1 MQTRKGM
8 YNEYKHLWMLGRL
21 YKNREEY
28 NKLQKQLSTDWNKI
42 KNEKE
47 TQGKAGVLGVTHHF
61 YRLKFARSSF
71 NALKV
76 EI

>member
-1 MQTRKGM
+1 MPTRKAM

-47 TQGKAGVLGVTHHF
+47 TQGKAGVLGVTQSPIIF
-61 YRLKFARSSF
+61 IDSSTRD
-71 NALKV
+71 LPSML
-76 EI
+76 